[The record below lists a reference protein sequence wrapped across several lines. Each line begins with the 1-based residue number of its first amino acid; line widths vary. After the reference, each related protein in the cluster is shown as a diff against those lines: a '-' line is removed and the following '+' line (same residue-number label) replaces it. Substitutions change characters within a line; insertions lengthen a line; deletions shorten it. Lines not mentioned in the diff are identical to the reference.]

1 MPDGNDNGARMMMTM
16 ICVWVLIIH
25 FYSFFAINVW
35 TCFFFIPLRQ
45 IVKILEDESKPVPG
59 EELLPA
65 LTTAD
70 RLAFLIIIIIMIIH
84 YLIILS
90 PYEAFSGNETNS
102 SDGTLLTLL
111 RIPTGRRQTSGLFY
125 KHCWGFKLRTTEEQ
139 IQPLVV
145 AGLKLRI
152 SSTLTAPLHCT
163 L

>member
-1 MPDGNDNGARMMMTM
+1 M
-16 ICVWVLIIH
+16 L
-25 FYSFFAINVW
+25 FFHSV
-35 TCFFFIPLRQ
+35 LRQ

-125 KHCWGFKLRTTEEQ
+125 KHC
-139 IQPLVV
+139 
-145 AGLKLRI
+145 
-152 SSTLTAPLHCT
+152 
-163 L
+163 